1 MTASLYDTKSSSYS
15 DDDAGILVTKLQ
27 VEEWEVLQGRVPFIQ
42 PSVPPTSNGTV
53 RLEVPVEL
61 DSEKQIE
68 IVPILH
74 ELYNITTGPV
84 QPALLDS
91 AADKYEHSCSPT
103 STVSPISVPLSNLPP
118 LLLDIILPPSYP
130 THSPAELVAARAV
143 SGWVPP
149 RMIEEMRR
157 QMMEMW
163 TDMGGDAVSGGGTGI
178 LYTWVEWIR
187 SGEFLTSI
195 GLAGRNGR
203 IGIPHPSPALLLPL
217 LLAHAT
223 GQQYK
228 AFAQMSYPC
237 GICLT
242 SRKGLY
248 CLHLGCGHVFCKAC
262 LADMWGLHVR
272 EGDVDRVGCPEVGCE
287 SNGEFREATEDEVR
301 ADPTTAHCPMEYCQ
315 EPVPRAKNN
324 VHLRKDDESV
334 WARLRECHSCGY
346 SFCSFC
352 KRTWHG
358 PHTPCPEPV
367 TSKIVLAY
375 LAASENGQIR
385 LEQHYG
391 RASLQAYENRK
402 WLESSTDKMSRKSM
416 GCNHM
421 TCSKCKTHFCYRC
434 GHKISATNPYQH
446 FSTPGTSCYSR
457 LFDFVP
463 SGEDGW
469 QPIEASDSPVYG
481 YLTHVSL
488 ERMSVFR
495 SLLPHLIVAYHSCVV
510 DSSRKSQRHRCE
522 PQGTF
527 QSYLRGCLVMLTYS
541 GCYDGTASH
550 LASQGSGV
558 SCNVLIRVALMLA
571 GAES

>member
-1 MTASLYDTKSSSYS
+1 MTASLYDTKSPSYS
-15 DDDAGILVTKLQ
+15 EDDLEYCHELQ
-27 VEEWEVLQGRVPFIQ
+27 VEEWEVLQSIH
-42 PSVPPTSNGTV
+42 PTICTSNSNGTV
-53 RLEVPVEL
+53 RLEVPIEL

-74 ELYNITTGPV
+74 ELYNTTTGPV

-130 THSPAELVAARAV
+130 TYSPAEVITVRAV

-163 TDMGGDAVSGGGTGI
+163 TDMGGDTASGGGTGI

-187 SGEFLTSI
+187 NGEFLTSI

-217 LLAHAT
+217 LRAHAT

-262 LADMWGLHVR
+262 LADMWDLHVR

-301 ADPTTAHCPMEYCQ
+301 AVLSEEQVKRWRWLKRKRDLERDPTTAHCPMEYCQ
-315 EPVPRAKNN
+315 EPVPRAKTTSTA
-324 VHLRKDDESV
+324 KDDESV

-375 LAASENGQIR
+375 LAASEDGQIR

-391 RASLQAYENRK
+391 RASLQRMVRQHQENEENRK
-402 WLESSTDKMSRKSM
+402 WLESSTTKCPGCALRVEKSM

-469 QPIEASDSPVYG
+469 QPIEAF
-481 YLTHVSL
+481 
-488 ERMSVFR
+488 EF
-495 SLLPHLIVAYHSCVV
+495 I
-510 DSSRKSQRHRCE
+510 
-522 PQGTF
+522 
-527 QSYLRGCLVMLTYS
+527 
-541 GCYDGTASH
+541 
-550 LASQGSGV
+550 
-558 SCNVLIRVALMLA
+558 
-571 GAES
+571 